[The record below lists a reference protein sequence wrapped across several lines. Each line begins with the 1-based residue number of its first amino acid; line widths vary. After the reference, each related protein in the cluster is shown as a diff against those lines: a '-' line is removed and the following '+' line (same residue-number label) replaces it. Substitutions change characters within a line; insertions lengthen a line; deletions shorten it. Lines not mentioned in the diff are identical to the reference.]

1 MQVAWKC
8 LDGAWWPRNCKHHV
22 QDTRTLFEAKSFFHI
37 VQERASQV
45 ELEKSLLHVTGRK
58 SSALYDLK
66 VPPVVVVAFFFSSSS
81 ASKVFRTST
90 MAPKQVFSFKDTAH
104 TSSAKHHRQR
114 SAAPNPMMMQEP
126 RPHEHVHNPM
136 MVSYPNLHYAG
147 ISPTTPPNRHSSAAS
162 RPMRMAQEESDDDD
176 EPLSVP
182 QISGRRA
189 AAAAA
194 APAPQSQQWLPAMPG
209 SMPTYGEASPSGT
222 LQMQQQQQQQ
232 QQQTHL
238 RTLRDNY
245 RAARDGEQAG
255 FDELLQLYSRLRA
268 SKKGGDGAAIHA
280 MDTSVRRLQEV
291 YLMFARRKLE
301 AYHELQMAKY

>member
-1 MQVAWKC
+1 
-8 LDGAWWPRNCKHHV
+8 
-22 QDTRTLFEAKSFFHI
+22 
-37 VQERASQV
+37 
-45 ELEKSLLHVTGRK
+45 
-58 SSALYDLK
+58 
-66 VPPVVVVAFFFSSSS
+66 
-81 ASKVFRTST
+81 
-90 MAPKQVFSFKDTAH
+90 
-104 TSSAKHHRQR
+104 
-114 SAAPNPMMMQEP
+114 
-126 RPHEHVHNPM
+126 M

-147 ISPTTPPNRHSSAAS
+147 ISPTTPPNRYSSAAS

-189 AAAAA
+189 GAAAAA

-209 SMPTYGEASPSGT
+209 SMPTYGEAHPSGT
-222 LQMQQQQQQQ
+222 LQMQQQQ

-245 RAARDGEQAG
+245 RAARAGEQAG